1 VEAEKSVNDSRC
13 WDLAGEALAR
23 QRESKPCGEQAGD
36 KKKQQ
41 ENQLTEK
48 EKLMA

>member
-36 KKKQQ
+36 KKNSRK
-41 ENQLTEK
+41 TS
-48 EKLMA
+48 